1 MKAEQLQLVLQ
12 SLNVIQPLADE
23 ISESFYQRLFEI
35 EPATRA
41 LFKAD
46 MGRQGA
52 MFMTTLSLAVHGLSD
67 LKDIQ
72 PTVQMLGDRHFS
84 YGVKPEYFAPFR
96 ESFLWALE
104 QRLGEKFDPQL
115 KAAWTEAFD
124 ALSSVM
130 TARLDALG

>member
-12 SLNVIQPLADE
+12 SLNVIQPLAEE
-23 ISESFYQRLFEI
+23 IAQSFYQRFFEI
-35 EPATRA
+35 EPASRA

-46 MGRQGA
+46 MGRQGT

-72 PTVQMLGDRHFS
+72 PTVQALGDRHFS

-104 QRLGEKFDPQL
+104 QHLGEKFNPKL

-124 ALSSVM
+124 ALSAVM
-130 TARLDALG
+130 TKRLDALG